1 METQPFR
8 VLEPLRH
15 DGVDY
20 APGGM
25 VVLAIA
31 TAPPL
36 VVSGVITTLPPA
48 SPAGDGQAEGVA
60 TAPPRATRPKRPP
73 SPA

>member
-1 METQPFR
+1 MTAIYR

-20 APGGM
+20 APDGV

-31 TAPPL
+31 TATAL

-48 SPAGDGQAEGVA
+48 PPAGDSQDEGVA